1 MKKYKFIIIV
11 WIGVFTLMLSSCND
25 DFLERAPIVNLSDA
39 NFWKSEND
47 LKIYCNNFYNQDGL
61 LPRYTGWS
69 AEPYS
74 KDGSD
79 GSDTQININYNRR
92 INGENTLPSS
102 GGGWSSGDWSLLRDI
117 NYFMDHYQ
125 TVEDSPDKI
134 NPYVGEVLFFHA
146 LFYFNKLRTFG
157 DVPWITTAIGID
169 SEELM
174 APRTPRNQ
182 VAEAILQELDQAA
195 EYLPAR
201 GSGAYTGRV
210 TKEAALALQ
219 ARIALY
225 EGTWEKYHALK
236 NTPFKVNGSDG
247 SQFIRKAADVAEVI
261 IAMGEANGFP
271 ALDHVG
277 VENGYLNLFRQYDF
291 SNYREVLL
299 WRKYS
304 KEDGIVN
311 HIDNYLGNRGGAHG
325 ITKSMVDSYLCL
337 DGKPISV
344 SSMYQGDRDLKSL
357 VANRDPRLNQT
368 IMVDDGK
375 HIVWEDYSPPAVFT
389 TPLLEANTSDNSS
402 TGYHQVKGFVPN
414 YADYAVTSWGSLQ
427 AIIYFRYAEVLLIYA
442 EAKAELGTITQSD
455 IDKTVNALRRRVGM
469 DSGLLDIGNITT
481 DPNWE
486 FTNLSPVLQEIR
498 RERKVELAC
507 EGYRRDDIFR
517 WAAADELIRGKRP
530 LGAVLEQWYS
540 YPGAT
545 QAFLDA
551 VAKLPVN
558 SDGYMDPYRNF
569 DALDNG
575 YQFNLGRDY
584 LSPIPTNEIVLN
596 PNLAQNPG
604 W

>member
-11 WIGVFTLMLSSCND
+11 WIGVFTLMLSSCNG

-61 LPRYTGWS
+61 LPRYNGWDGL
-69 AEPYS
+69 PYT
-74 KDGSD
+74 KDASE
-79 GSDTQININYNRR
+79 GSDTQAYLDYNRR
-92 INGENTLPSS
+92 MNSENTLPAS
-102 GGGWSSGDWSLLRDI
+102 GGGWASGDWSLLRDI
-117 NYFMDHYQ
+117 NYFMDNYQ
-125 TVEDSPDKI
+125 SVEASPDKV
-134 NPYVGEVLFFHA
+134 NPYVGEALFFHA

-169 SEELM
+169 SEELT
-174 APRTPRNQ
+174 APRTPRSQ

-201 GSGAYTGRV
+201 GSGAYTGRI

-236 NTPFKVNGSDG
+236 NTAFKVNGSDG
-247 SQFIRKAADVAEVI
+247 SQFIRKAADAAGTL

-271 ALDHVG
+271 ALDNVG
-277 VENGYLNLFRQYDF
+277 VENGYLKLFRQYDH
-291 SNYREVLL
+291 SNYKEALL

-304 KEDGIVN
+304 KEDGVAN
-311 HIDNYLGNRGGAHG
+311 HIDNVLAYRGG
-325 ITKSMVDSYLCL
+325 ITKNMVDSYLCL

-368 IMVDDGK
+368 IMVDDGA
-375 HIVWEDYSPPAVFT
+375 HFWWEDQGIVFT
-389 TPLLEANTSDNSS
+389 MPKFEINTSDNYS
-402 TGYHQVKGFVPN
+402 TGYHQVKGFAAN
-414 YADYAVTSWGSLQ
+414 YADHTVTSWGSLQ

-469 DSGLLDIGNITT
+469 DSGLLNIGNITT

-486 FTNLSPVLQEIR
+486 FANLSPVLQEIR
-498 RERKVELAC
+498 RERKVELVC
-507 EGYRRDDIFR
+507 EGYRVDDIFR

-530 LGAVLEQWYS
+530 LGAWLEQWYN

-545 QAFLDA
+545 QAFLDG

-558 SDGYMDPYRNF
+558 SDGYMDLYKNF
-569 DALDNG
+569 DALNNG

-584 LSPIPTNEIVLN
+584 LSPIPTNELVLN
-596 PNLAQNPG
+596 PNLTQNPG